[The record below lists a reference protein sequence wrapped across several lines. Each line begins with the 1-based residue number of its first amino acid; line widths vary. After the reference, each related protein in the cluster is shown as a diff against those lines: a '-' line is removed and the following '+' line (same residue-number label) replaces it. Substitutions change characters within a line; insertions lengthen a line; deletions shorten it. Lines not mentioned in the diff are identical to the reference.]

1 MKIEIIPEWRTSW
14 KFSSVRV
21 AALLALL
28 SALQTDALPLLQPLV
43 EPKTWN
49 WIVAGIGLLIIVL
62 RNVKLIL
69 GQSEEEQP

>member
-21 AALLALL
+21 AAALALL

-43 EPKTWN
+43 QPKAWN
-49 WIVAGIGLLIIVL
+49 WIVAGLGLLIIVL

-69 GQSEEEQP
+69 GQAEEEQP

>member
-1 MKIEIIPEWRTSW
+1 MKVEIIPEWRTSW

-28 SALQTDALPLLQPLV
+28 SALQTEVLPLLQPLV
-43 EPKTWN
+43 SPALWN
-49 WIVAGIGLLIIVL
+49 WIVFGIALLIIVL

-69 GQSEEEQP
+69 GPAEP

>member
-21 AALLALL
+21 AAALALL

-49 WIVAGIGLLIIVL
+49 WIVAGLGLLIIVL

-69 GQSEEEQP
+69 GQAEEEQP

>member
-43 EPKTWN
+43 EPETWN
-49 WIVAGIGLLIIVL
+49 WIVAGLGLLIILL

-69 GQSEEEQP
+69 GQAEEEQP

>member
-43 EPKTWN
+43 EPESWN
-49 WIVAGIGLLIIVL
+49 WIVAGLGLLIILL

-69 GQSEEEQP
+69 GQAEEEQP

>member
-1 MKIEIIPEWRTSW
+1 MKIEVIPEWRTSW

-43 EPKTWN
+43 SPATWN
-49 WIVAGIGLLIIVL
+49 WIVAGVGLLIIVF
-62 RNVKLIL
+62 RNIKLVL
-69 GQSEEEQP
+69 GEPEGTQ

>member
-28 SALQTDALPLLQPLV
+28 SALQTDALPLLQPLMS
-43 EPKTWN
+43 PQAWN
-49 WIVAGIGLLIIVL
+49 WTVAVLGLLIIVL
-62 RNVKLIL
+62 RNIKVIL
-69 GQSEEEQP
+69 GQAEEEQP